1 MVRRILDGVFA
12 VGMATPVALLL
23 YVSIAAT
30 PFGFAAVPLAAMT
43 WAGLVYEVVKRRNG
57 HD

>member
-1 MVRRILDGVFA
+1 MFRRILDAIFA

-30 PFGFAAVPLAAMT
+30 PFGFAAVPLAVMT
-43 WAGLVYEVVKRRNG
+43 WAGLIYEVVKRRNG